1 MSAFK
6 QLSFI
11 ANDQVSQDEDTKIIN
26 IKYFTKS
33 HEGTQTFEA
42 NDLKYSKQPV
52 QQTESPSLWDQ
63 AIDKFKIQSIYK
75 NCSIDNCTLL
85 PESFV
90 SIGKRWIKSS
100 RKCSLYLHGNT
111 GSGKTYFSL
120 ALFRAAVEF
129 GVPWIN
135 FVRSYDLDEE
145 LLQSVESKQ
154 EKSVIRKYAEVPI
167 LFIDDLGVERVSER
181 IQRQIYAIID
191 ERLGENRLTV
201 ITSNLAVEDLPLGG
215 RTISRLSSYYSIEF
229 PEQDLRKRF

>member
-85 PESFV
+85 PESFI

-135 FVRSYDLDEE
+135 FVRSFDLDEE

-154 EKSVIRKYAEVPI
+154 EKR
-167 LFIDDLGVERVSER
+167 
-181 IQRQIYAIID
+181 
-191 ERLGENRLTV
+191 
-201 ITSNLAVEDLPLGG
+201 
-215 RTISRLSSYYSIEF
+215 
-229 PEQDLRKRF
+229 